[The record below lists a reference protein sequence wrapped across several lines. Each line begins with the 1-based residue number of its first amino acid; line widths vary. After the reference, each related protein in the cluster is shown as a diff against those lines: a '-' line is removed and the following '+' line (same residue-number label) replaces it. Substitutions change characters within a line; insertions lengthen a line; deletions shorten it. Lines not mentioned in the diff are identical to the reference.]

1 MVFAPIILGTR
12 ALPQAKTATSVA
24 DAQQALL
31 KFSVSDDMATEVPVV
46 LQKAVS
52 SFKKALSSQTDAV
65 IAGLAV
71 TASAASVQR
80 KLLAAMPASTVGKLS
95 NEQWR
100 KLGNDGSKQPVAGL
114 YGGELTLSVSKP
126 KPTILLVQESFA
138 IACGN
143 DTVLLAYSDREGAWK
158 QELLWQSKPY
168 RNVSGAYGDAYE
180 TLLLKPELDGHPL
193 LLVVHGTPWCTSTM
207 SAFSMD
213 ILELGADRA
222 DQLLWHGVHGY
233 RRADEDPPL
242 TVRATL
248 SGFEVRTSV
257 SAGGDRVSR
266 KGVMRYAVSAAG
278 VHRVEPL
285 AMNAGDSLSE
295 WFELPRKEAADFA
308 DGPADSLTWRMF
320 EDFTY
325 EEKGKNATVL
335 YPAIQSVRACTDSP
349 THFQAKVTSEIVD
362 SSAKGSNP
370 GPTYFVQMQ
379 QVTDGYRIHAVTHA
393 TDQACHGPNLM
404 GGS

>member
-1 MVFAPIILGTR
+1 MVLAPIILGTR
-12 ALPQAKTATSVA
+12 TLPQAKTA

-31 KFSVSDDMATEVPVV
+31 TLSVPEVMNTEVPFVI
-46 LQKAVS
+46 QKAIS
-52 SFKKALSSQTDAV
+52 SFKEALLFQTDAV
-65 IAGLAV
+65 MADLPA
-71 TASAASVQR
+71 TATAASVQR
-80 KLLAAMPASTVGKLS
+80 QLSAAMPASTVGKLS
-95 NEQWR
+95 DEQWR

-114 YGGELTLSVSKP
+114 YGGELTLAVNKP
-126 KPTILLVQESFA
+126 KPSILLVQESFG

-143 DTVLLAYSDREGAWK
+143 DNVLLAYGNKEGSWK
-158 QELLWQSKPY
+158 RELLWQSKPY
-168 RNVSGAYGDAYE
+168 QDISGAYGDAYE
-180 TLLLKPELDGHPL
+180 TLLLKQEHNGHPL
-193 LLVVHGTPWCTSTM
+193 LLVIHGTPWCTSTM
-207 SAFSMD
+207 STFSMD
-213 ILELGADRA
+213 LLELGVDRSN
-222 DQLLWHGVHGY
+222 QTLWHGVHGY

-242 TVRATL
+242 TVRPTV

-308 DGPADSLTWRMF
+308 DGSADSLTWRMF

-325 EEKGKNATVL
+325 EGKGKNATVL

-349 THFQAKVTSEIVD
+349 THFQAKVTSEIFD
-362 SSAKGSNP
+362 SSTKGSKP
-370 GPTYFVQMQ
+370 SPTYFVQMQ
-379 QVTDGYRIHAVTHA
+379 QVINGYRIHAVMHA
-393 TDQACHGPNLM
+393 ADQACHGPNLM